1 MMPVDYY
8 MVLVQDYG
16 EVYEYP
22 YDSIEAAKG
31 FMGRCSLACTLWECT
46 SDRRRQLLCEQAA
59 S

>member
-1 MMPVDYY
+1 MPVDFY

-22 YDSIEAAKG
+22 YESIEAAQG
-31 FMGRCSLACTLWECT
+31 FMGRCNLACTLWAYMHGK
-46 SDRRRQLLCEQAA
+46 RQLLCEQAA

>member
-1 MMPVDYY
+1 MKISY

-22 YDSIEAAKG
+22 YENIEAAQG
-31 FMGRCSLACTLWECT
+31 FMGRCNLPCTLVTCD
-46 SDRRRQLLCEQAA
+46 SDGWRQMRIEQAA

>member
-1 MMPVDYY
+1 MPVDYY

-22 YDSIEAAKG
+22 YESIEAARG
-31 FMGRCSLACTLWECT
+31 FMGRCNLPCMLMICT
-46 SDRRRQLLCEQAA
+46 SDGRRQMLIEQAA

>member
-1 MMPVDYY
+1 MPIAYY

-22 YDSIEAAKG
+22 YESIEGAQNY
-31 FMGRCSLACTLWECT
+31 MGKCSLACTLWACT
-46 SDRRRQLLCEQAA
+46 QDQQRMLICEQAA

>member
-1 MMPVDYY
+1 MPIAYY

-22 YDSIEAAKG
+22 YESIEAAKNY
-31 FMGRCSLACTLWECT
+31 MGKCSLACTLWACMQ
-46 SDRRRQLLCEQAA
+46 DRQRMLICEQSA